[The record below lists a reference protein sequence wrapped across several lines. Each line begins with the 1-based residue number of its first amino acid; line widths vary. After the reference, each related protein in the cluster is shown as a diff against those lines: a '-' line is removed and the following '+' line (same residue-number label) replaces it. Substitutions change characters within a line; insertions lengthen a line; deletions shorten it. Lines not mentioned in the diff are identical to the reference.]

1 MRAPSCPAQRG
12 RRRVLRPPP
21 QLLLGTSLP
30 LRVTPPPFCAALPTF
45 CFSAP
50 LYSPGAGRW
59 HGGSSRQKRAP
70 GAGLASGPL
79 CPPGTHSWNRGYH
92 RSKACPP
99 APHEEGQASP
109 PLPNHPRGPCTLHP
123 PPGGSASPPRLPCV
137 SDPHG
142 SPGVLGNSG
151 NGGQEAGSGCSWAGG
166 RGAQVPWGQEGVH
179 QEVGQE
185 GFRLEAGEEGVRR
198 EDREVREQAGLVSA
212 QVSVKARRRETWG
225 QPGCGSPEARTSR

>member
-1 MRAPSCPAQRG
+1 MAWRLISAEASSGSWASFWPPVPPGDTQLEQRVPQIEG
-12 RRRVLRPPP
+12 MPPP
-21 QLLLGTSLP
+21 LHRIGG
-30 LRVTPPPFCAALPTF
+30 
-45 CFSAP
+45 
-50 LYSPGAGRW
+50 PG
-59 HGGSSRQKRAP
+59 
-70 GAGLASGPL
+70 
-79 CPPGTHSWNRGYH
+79 
-92 RSKACPP
+92 
-99 APHEEGQASP
+99 EP